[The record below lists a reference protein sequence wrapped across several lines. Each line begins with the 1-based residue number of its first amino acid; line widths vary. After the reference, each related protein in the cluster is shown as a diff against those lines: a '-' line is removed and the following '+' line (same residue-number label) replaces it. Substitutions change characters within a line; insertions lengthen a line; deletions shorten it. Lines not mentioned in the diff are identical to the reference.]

1 MHIVIQNY
9 DIEVYA
15 EVDHDHVLAGIS
27 VYQVSH
33 FACSDHYRD
42 LSLSDVFV
50 VLLY

>member
-27 VYQVSH
+27 VYQVSLVRVQIITGTCH
-33 FACSDHYRD
+33 
-42 LSLSDVFV
+42 
-50 VLLY
+50 